1 VTRCKAKNHAESD
14 LMQIQI
20 AARVSCGNE
29 VKHGPYSTGT
39 VRGLY
44 WYCTGLYGGV
54 QFFYF
59 RGFWV
64 LTQWLATLFPWGR
77 FFKTRG
83 PFFRVTRF
91 LHGCHT
97 APTRA
102 YTVSSW
108 VVEPAAI
115 FKGSHAWVD
124 SDRKAS
130 EKCCV
135 SAQDGGQVEK
145 TATCR
150 KRGDH
155 CRGLPHHEL
164 AA

>member
-1 VTRCKAKNHAESD
+1 MKS
-14 LMQIQI
+14 
-20 AARVSCGNE
+20 
-29 VKHGPYSTGT
+29 STDRT
-39 VRGLY
+39 VRVLY
-44 WYCTGLYGGV
+44 GHCTGLYGRV

-64 LTQWLATLFPWGR
+64 LTQWLATLVPVGQVFQDKRPIFPCHTI
-77 FFKTRG
+77 FTRVSHG
-83 PFFRVTRF
+83 TYTG
-91 LHGCHT
+91 LHGFFLGGRT
-97 APTRA
+97 GAILKAPRL
-102 YTVSSW
+102 
-108 VVEPAAI
+108 
-115 FKGSHAWVD
+115 G
-124 SDRKAS
+124 SDRTGKAS
-130 EKCCV
+130 EKSCV